1 MKIYNQ
7 IMNKKEMTAD
17 EAIDIIDEMYQ
28 DRMKQIEENNT
39 IYVDKIENVEFTN
52 LEFAGVILL
61 REVQSLRRELKK
73 FNT

>member
-28 DRMKQIEENNT
+28 DRMKQIEENNE
-39 IYVDKIENVEFTN
+39 IYIDRLNNIEFTN